1 MTDEAK
7 RAVDWLN
14 GLASGKGFASYLIG
28 APEEAAAAAAVI
40 MELAE
45 ELEEKSKCLAGLEI
59 MYGKA
64 EATNTTLYRRCDAA
78 EDKLS
83 ELLSHVTGGRFSK
96 PTYSIAEMKI
106 FIEDYQQSECDVCDD
121 VAQLVRERD
130 AAVRDLRR
138 KHYGCDACKHFSGI
152 RCALPVELRKHSFT
166 CWEWRGL
173 CAGNGG
179 ANNGKEAD
187 EPL

>member
-1 MTDEAK
+1 MTDEV
-7 RAVDWLN
+7 RLAVDTLRYCERT
-14 GLASGKGFASYLIG
+14 GARCGECPSGKDENGIPNCHSMFAIADLI
-28 APEEAAAAAAVI
+28 ERLCSERDR
-40 MELAE
+40 AE
-45 ELEEKSKCLAGLEI
+45 V
-59 MYGKA
+59 
-64 EATNTTLYRRCDAA
+64 
-78 EDKLS
+78 KLS

-138 KHYGCDACKHFSGI
+138 KHYGCDTCKHFSGI
-152 RCALPVELRKHSFT
+152 RCAQPVELREHSFT

-173 CAGNGG
+173 CAENAGG
-179 ANNGKEAD
+179 ADGT
-187 EPL
+187 